1 MLDDANTE
9 LHQMEY
15 GLTLPI
21 DVIYTSI
28 EDLAD
33 YSELAGASMTQNQCI
48 QKGYLIINSS
58 GKLKSRVRDWN
69 RLTQTQRNWTH
80 FKITIAKAILNTGKQ
95 TTLLLNR

>member
-1 MLDDANTE
+1 MLDDADTE

-15 GLTLPI
+15 SLTLPI

-80 FKITIAKAILNTGKQ
+80 FKITIAKAILNTGKR